1 LAGWVEAMADMG
13 RPIPGQDFRLVG
25 FVVAIDEPD
34 LLGPSLFRRGAKFGS
49 DGIGIDQLLGEAGFD
64 KGDECD
70 RD

>member
-1 LAGWVEAMADMG
+1 MADMG

-34 LLGPSLFRRGAKFGS
+34 LLGPSLFRCGAKFGS
-49 DGIGIDQLLGEAGFD
+49 DGSRIDQLLGEAGFD
-64 KGDECD
+64 EGDECD